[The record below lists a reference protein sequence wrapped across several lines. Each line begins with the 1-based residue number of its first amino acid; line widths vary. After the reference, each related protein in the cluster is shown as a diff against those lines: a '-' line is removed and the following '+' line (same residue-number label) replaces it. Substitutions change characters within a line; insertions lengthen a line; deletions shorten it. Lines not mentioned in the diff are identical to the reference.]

1 MIQKLKLN
9 QYNRIANHV
18 PIIKRNVEYIYIKI
32 SITVKKKISI
42 LELKYQIKLYV
53 KNNTNSNMQN
63 DETYK
68 SNEHDKKDKVY
79 NKMIVST
86 IQIIKI

>member
-1 MIQKLKLN
+1 
-9 QYNRIANHV
+9 
-18 PIIKRNVEYIYIKI
+18 
-32 SITVKKKISI
+32 
-42 LELKYQIKLYV
+42 
-53 KNNTNSNMQN
+53 MQN

>member
-32 SITVKKKISI
+32 SITVLKKYINTRVKISNQTI
-42 LELKYQIKLYV
+42 R
-53 KNNTNSNMQN
+53 
-63 DETYK
+63 
-68 SNEHDKKDKVY
+68 KK
-79 NKMIVST
+79 
-86 IQIIKI
+86 